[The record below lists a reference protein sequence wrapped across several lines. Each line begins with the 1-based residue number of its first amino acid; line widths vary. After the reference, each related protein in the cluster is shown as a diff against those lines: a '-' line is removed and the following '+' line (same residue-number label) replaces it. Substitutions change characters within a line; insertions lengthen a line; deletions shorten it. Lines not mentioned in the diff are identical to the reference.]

1 MAKKKIFPDEYQTDE
16 WTKMLNL
23 GEEED
28 EESTYPNKGIGP
40 TRTKMPSP
48 DESASAYPNKGIGP
62 ARHKIPVRDD
72 ESESGTANAM
82 ETRASTTLKQ
92 IPDID
97 KEGPRALRGMS
108 QSTDIAEGTP
118 PERNPAVESQKP
130 LSSVKTK
137 GGDYP
142 VYKKGS
148 SDSNEFA
155 AAFAAALAET
165 RKAGKKVG
173 TFEWRGRK
181 YSTALK

>member
-1 MAKKKIFPDEYQTDE
+1 MAKKKIFPDEDQTDE

-23 GEEED
+23 GEEEE
-28 EESTYPNKGIGP
+28 EESSYPNKGIGP

-62 ARHKIPVRDD
+62 PRTKIPVRDD
-72 ESESGTANAM
+72 ESESGRANAM
-82 ETRASTTLKQ
+82 ETRSSTTLKQ
-92 IPDID
+92 IPDLD
-97 KEGPRALRGMS
+97 KEGPRAFRGMP
-108 QSTDIAEGTP
+108 QSADVAGGTP
-118 PERNPAVESQKP
+118 PVSRPSVESQKP

-165 RKAGKKVG
+165 RKAGKKIG
-173 TFEWRGRK
+173 TFEWRGRR